1 MGQVAGGLVC
11 HCGSFGADGRLCGP
25 AGGLAAAVHLNLID
39 PDDLHEAVVRTVV
52 LPTIMAAPFMSG
64 EDDAGGAIDL
74 TTFGI
79 INLDD
84 VSRSEEFTADPAGL
98 AVDDIAAVASDIE
111 RCANGAEVRDKS
123 IGLAIPH
130 YRADTV

>member
-84 VSRSEEFTADPAGL
+84 VRRSEEHTSEL
-98 AVDDIAAVASDIE
+98 QSLMRISYAVFCLKKKITT
-111 RCANGAEVRDKS
+111 NMKT
-123 IGLAIPH
+123 LTT
-130 YRADTV
+130 Y